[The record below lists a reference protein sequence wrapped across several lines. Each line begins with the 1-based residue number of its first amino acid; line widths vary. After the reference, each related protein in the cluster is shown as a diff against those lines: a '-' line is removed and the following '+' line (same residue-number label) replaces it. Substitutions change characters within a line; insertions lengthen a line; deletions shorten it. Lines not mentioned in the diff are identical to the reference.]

1 MSVRKPFGI
10 GQLWKWN
17 RRTHLTYMDKKY
29 LAQFIK
35 PIKESLLNSG
45 FTIEVIIENVA
56 VDELPL
62 VRIVLDSSESN
73 DCFRVYG
80 LACDIYMPNSD
91 HSSHPRPL
99 SRTKCGL
106 RFPFALLAFPLSLL
120 LIQLSICELGRT
132 PRGPIRLARYAA
144 SPFSRSITSSCILP
158 EPRISR
164 GAPSRF
170 PRISRLWSGS
180 A

>member
-1 MSVRKPFGI
+1 
-10 GQLWKWN
+10 
-17 RRTHLTYMDKKY
+17 MDKKY

-91 HSSHPRPL
+91 HFRNFIS
-99 SRTKCGL
+99 
-106 RFPFALLAFPLSLL
+106 FPPETGCPSLHAAVV
-120 LIQLSICELGRT
+120 
-132 PRGPIRLARYAA
+132 GPEGQMVGMRIHIREMLNRAEKHAMDGQ
-144 SPFSRSITSSCILP
+144 P
-158 EPRISR
+158 
-164 GAPSRF
+164 
-170 PRISRLWSGS
+170 
-180 A
+180 